1 MNKFKIIVLL
11 TFCFNFTLIA
21 DDFAIKADMGTMMFF
36 YRYQPILTEWI
47 HQTPDN
53 IKMPVPAFM
62 TDKNEFISL
71 S

>member
-36 YRYQPILTEWI
+36 YILILLTAYQPVGWSVKENLPKKS
-47 HQTPDN
+47 H
-53 IKMPVPAFM
+53 
-62 TDKNEFISL
+62 
-71 S
+71 